1 MPGDESCP
9 AAVAFGTLVTVTPD
23 LTVRE
28 GATDTSTLVIDFSNR
43 ADTTEDDVV
52 AAVTSSVAST
62 KCLLVGCTAL
72 GADTI
77 LTLTKLC
84 TLVEI
89 DLSRWSLGLDAMQAL
104 RGSQSLA
111 TLTLQGCTL
120 TDDCISALGGID
132 GLRSL
137 TSLDLSRCTAI
148 GDVGLSLVVSCP
160 LRDLNVS
167 LCDRVGATC
176 PAAWARSLPHV
187 ERLNLTATSCDDEA
201 LKELAAHSTSL
212 RWLNLTRCVSVSDS
226 GVQAIAANCTSLLSL
241 YVAAC
246 TLVTDNSLAALGK
259 WCCNLRELHIA
270 GCSAICDDGLLAL
283 ISGCTSLTCVI
294 MDNVTVTDQSLVA
307 LAQRNTGLTTI
318 QAVGCSGVG
327 DHTVIALAH
336 NCRSLRKVDLRGCGN
351 VTEDSLAELQL
362 LVPGCKAHVN
372 SHLNSIW

>member
-1 MPGDESCP
+1 MRAHTCRPRPSAAQTRPPG
-9 AAVAFGTLVTVTPD
+9 
-23 LTVRE
+23 
-28 GATDTSTLVIDFSNR
+28 
-43 ADTTEDDVV
+43 
-52 AAVTSSVAST
+52 
-62 KCLLVGCTAL
+62 
-72 GADTI
+72 
-77 LTLTKLC
+77 
-84 TLVEI
+84 
-89 DLSRWSLGLDAMQAL
+89 
-104 RGSQSLA
+104 
-111 TLTLQGCTL
+111 
-120 TDDCISALGGID
+120 
-132 GLRSL
+132 
-137 TSLDLSRCTAI
+137 
-148 GDVGLSLVVSCP
+148 
-160 LRDLNVS
+160 
-167 LCDRVGATC
+167 
-176 PAAWARSLPHV
+176 
-187 ERLNLTATSCDDEA
+187 
-201 LKELAAHSTSL
+201 
-212 RWLNLTRCVSVSDS
+212 
-226 GVQAIAANCTSLLSL
+226 QAIAANCTSLLSL